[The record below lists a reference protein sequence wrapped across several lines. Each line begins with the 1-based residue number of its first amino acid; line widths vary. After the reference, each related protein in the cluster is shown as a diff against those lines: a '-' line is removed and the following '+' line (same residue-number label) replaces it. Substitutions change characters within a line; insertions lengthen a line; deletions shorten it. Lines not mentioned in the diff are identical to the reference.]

1 MPTIVRVAHFDVN
14 LSKFLGEGGFGKVF
28 FAKDIS
34 EDPPG
39 GVAAKKVPFG
49 AAPEADLRREVE
61 IMRMVSGHR
70 SVIGFHHFEQV
81 ADHETPEVRF
91 RLEHPLPY
99 TLSLTPTLTT
109 GPTPHQVRSS
119 SWIFMELATGGDLFD
134 RLLDSGNLTE
144 RAVAPYFKGMTDGLL
159 HCHQRGVVHR

>member
-14 LSKFLGEGGFGKVF
+14 LSKFIGEGGFGKVF

-39 GVAAKKVPFG
+39 EIAAKQVPFG

-81 ADHETPEVRF
+81 ADHEVPEVRLPPEPEPDPRPKADHRPHAAPGALVLVDLHGAGHGRRALRPAH
-91 RLEHPLPY
+91 RL
-99 TLSLTPTLTT
+99 
-109 GPTPHQVRSS
+109 GQPH
-119 SWIFMELATGGDLFD
+119 
-134 RLLDSGNLTE
+134 
-144 RAVAPYFKGMTDGLL
+144 
-159 HCHQRGVVHR
+159 